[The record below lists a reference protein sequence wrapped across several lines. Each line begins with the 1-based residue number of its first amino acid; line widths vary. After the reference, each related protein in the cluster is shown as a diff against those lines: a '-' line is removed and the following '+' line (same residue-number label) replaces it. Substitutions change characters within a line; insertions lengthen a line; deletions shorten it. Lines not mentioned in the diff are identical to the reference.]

1 MATNRLVEK
10 GKVEIYANVL
20 FNATNETGGQEAVA
34 EVRNQMAELL
44 KLIYSDMD
52 LTYALSNPDYSPEQR
67 HTLAKAVFA
76 SANPQLCEV
85 IAVMAENEDADK
97 LSRVYHTFE
106 QIMVDK
112 LNLCVVDVVTAV
124 PLDDN
129 LRNLIKEKTEADL
142 GCKAVLNES
151 IDKTI
156 LGGIIM
162 SVNGMRIDASV
173 ISQLNKARHVLKE
186 NDGGEN

>member
-1 MATNRLVEK
+1 MATNRLVQK
-10 GKVEIYANVL
+10 SKVGIYADVL
-20 FNATNETGGQEAVA
+20 FDATFNAGGQEAVA
-34 EVRNQMAELL
+34 EVRNQSADLL

-52 LTYALSNPDYSPEQR
+52 LTNALSNPDYSPEQR
-67 HTLAKAVFA
+67 HDLAKAVFA
-76 SANPQLCEV
+76 SVNPQLCEV
-85 IAVMAENEDADK
+85 IAVMAENGDADL
-97 LSRVYHTFE
+97 LSRVYHAYE
-106 QIMVDK
+106 QVMADK
-112 LNLCVVDVVTAV
+112 LNLCVVDVTTVV

-129 LRNLIKEKTEADL
+129 LRKLIKQKTEADL

-151 IDKTI
+151 IDKSI

-173 ISQLNKARHVLKE
+173 ISQLNKARHTLKE

>member
-10 GKVEIYANVL
+10 SKVEVYAGTL
-20 FNATNETGGQEAVA
+20 FNAANEEGAQDTVVT
-34 EVRNQMAELL
+34 VRNQFAKLL
-44 KLIYSDMD
+44 TLIYADMD
-52 LTYALSNPDYSPEQR
+52 LIVALSNRDYTEDQR
-67 HTLAKAVFA
+67 LELGRAVFA
-76 SANPQLCEV
+76 DCDPALRETLA
-85 IAVMAENEDADK
+85 IMAKNLDAG
-97 LSRVYHTFE
+97 LVSRVFHEYE
-106 QIMVDK
+106 QLMADK
-112 LNLCVVDVVTAV
+112 LNLCVMDVETVV

-151 IDKTI
+151 IDKSI

-162 SVNGMRIDASV
+162 SVNGKRIDASV
-173 ISQLNKARHVLKE
+173 ASQLNRARYTLKE

>member
-10 GKVEIYANVL
+10 GKVQIYASTL
-20 FNATNETGGQEAVA
+20 FDATFEAGGQDAVA
-34 EVRNQMAELL
+34 EVRNQAAELL
-44 KLIYSDMD
+44 KVIYSDMD
-52 LTYALSNPDYSPEQR
+52 LTYALSNPDYTPEQR
-67 HTLAKAVFA
+67 HDLAKNVFA
-76 SANPQLCEV
+76 SLNPQLNEV
-85 IAVMAENEDADK
+85 IAVMAQNGDAEL
-97 LSRVYHTFE
+97 LSRVYHAYE
-106 QIMVDK
+106 QVMEDK

-129 LRNLIKEKTEADL
+129 LRNLIKQKTEADL

-151 IDKTI
+151 IDKSI

-173 ISQLNKARHVLKE
+173 ISQLNKARHTLKQ